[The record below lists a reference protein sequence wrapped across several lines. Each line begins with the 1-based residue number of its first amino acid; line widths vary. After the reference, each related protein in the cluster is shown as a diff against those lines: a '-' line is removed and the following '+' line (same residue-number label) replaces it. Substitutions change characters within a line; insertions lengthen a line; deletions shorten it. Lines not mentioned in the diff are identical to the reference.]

1 MAHHLAQLNVARL
14 ADPVGSDS
22 NAEFFSVLD
31 AVNAI
36 AEVSPGFV
44 WRLKDE
50 SGLSSAYISG
60 GDDPQLI
67 INMTVWESIEALTHY
82 AYRSGHGSYF
92 RRRKEWFEPAL
103 GVPSTVCWWIEEGT
117 TPTIDDGLSRL
128 EALRTDGPGEGGF
141 LINDPMPAPG
151 TDQ

>member
-1 MAHHLAQLNVARL
+1 MNYHLAQFNVARL
-14 ADPVGSDS
+14 AEASGSEGNS
-22 NAEFFSVLD
+22 EFFGVLD

-67 INMTVWESIEALTHY
+67 INMTVWESVEALTHY

-92 RRRKEWFEPAL
+92 RRRREWFEPAL
-103 GVPSTVCWWIEEGT
+103 GVPSTVLWWIEKGT
-117 TPTIDDGLSRL
+117 TPTIDDGLARL
-128 EALRTDGPGEGGF
+128 ESLRAAGPSEDGF
-141 LINDPMPAPG
+141 FINDPKPPP
-151 TDQ
+151 DPQ

>member
-1 MAHHLAQLNVARL
+1 MNYRLAQLNVARL
-14 ADPVGSDS
+14 AETPGSES
-22 NAEFFSVLD
+22 NTEFFAVLD

-36 AEVSPGFV
+36 AEASPGFV

-67 INMTVWESIEALTHY
+67 INMTVWESVEALTHY

-92 RRRKEWFEPAL
+92 RRRREWFEPAN
-103 GVPSTVCWWIEEGT
+103 GVPSTVGWWIEEGS
-117 TPTIDDGLSRL
+117 TPTMEDGLARL
-128 EALRTDGPGEGGF
+128 EALRRNGPSEDGV
-141 LINDPMPAPG
+141 LINDPNPPP
-151 TDQ
+151 DVP

>member
-1 MAHHLAQLNVARL
+1 VNYHLAQLNVARL
-14 ADPVGSDS
+14 AEPPGSQS
-22 NAEFFSVLD
+22 NTEFFDVLD

-50 SGLSSAYISG
+50 SGLSSAYIAG

-67 INMTVWESIEALTHY
+67 INMTVWESVESLAHY

-92 RRRKEWFEPAL
+92 RRRKEWFEPAN
-103 GVPSTVCWWIEEGT
+103 GVPSTVLWWIEEGA
-117 TPTIDDGLSRL
+117 TPAIDDGLARL
-128 EALRTDGPGEGGF
+128 ESLRTDGPSADGF
-141 LINDPMPAPG
+141 FINDPLPAPTAG
-151 TDQ
+151 

>member
-1 MAHHLAQLNVARL
+1 MNHHLAQLNVARL
-14 ADPVGSDS
+14 AEPPGSES
-22 NAEFFSVLD
+22 NTEFFAVLD

-67 INMTVWESIEALTHY
+67 INMTVWESVEALTHY

-92 RRRKEWFEPAL
+92 RRRKEWFEPAN
-103 GVPSTVCWWIEEGT
+103 GIPSTVCWWIEQGT
-117 TPTIDDGLSRL
+117 VPTADDGLARL
-128 EALRTDGPGEGGF
+128 ESLRADGPSVDGF
-141 LINDPMPAPG
+141 FINDPKPAPAAG
-151 TDQ
+151 

>member
-1 MAHHLAQLNVARL
+1 MNYHLAQLNIARL
-14 ADPVGSDS
+14 VEPAGSES

-44 WRLKDE
+44 WRLKDD

-67 INMTVWESIEALTHY
+67 INMTIWESIEALIHY

-92 RRRKEWFEPAL
+92 RRRKEWFEPTN
-103 GVPSTVCWWIEEGT
+103 GVPSTVCWWVEKGT
-117 TPTIDDGLSRL
+117 IPTADDGLARL
-128 EALRTDGPGEGGF
+128 ETLRADGPSAEGF
-141 LINDPMPAPG
+141 FINDPLPVPTA
-151 TDQ
+151 D